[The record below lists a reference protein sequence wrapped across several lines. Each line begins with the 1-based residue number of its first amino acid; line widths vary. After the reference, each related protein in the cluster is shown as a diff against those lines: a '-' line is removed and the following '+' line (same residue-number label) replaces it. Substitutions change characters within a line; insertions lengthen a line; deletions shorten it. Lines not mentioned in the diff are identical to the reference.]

1 MSKILVAIADT
12 VFPNWEPAEKVLADL
27 NVSLERSENPSKEAI
42 LSVAQNAEAL
52 FVTYAQITAEVVNG
66 LEKCKVIGRFGVGTD
81 NIDIEAATKAGI
93 VVTYA
98 PLYCLDEVSD
108 HAMTTLLALARK
120 IPFSN
125 QMVHNGRWEMP
136 AVVPIRRLKGRTLGL
151 VGLGNIAQAVVGK
164 AQAFGIETI
173 AADPYAPDDLF
184 TKMNTQKVELE
195 ELYEKSD
202 YISVHA
208 PLTPETQNMFSTDAF
223 RKMKNDALLIN
234 TSRGPLVDTDAL
246 VEALNKGEIGGAAL
260 DVLPQ
265 EPPAADSPLF
275 GRDDLILTPHTGFYS
290 EDALLD
296 LQTTVAKDVAAVL
309 NGEQPKFPVNPDVYK
324 T

>member
-42 LSVAQNAEAL
+42 LSVARDAEAL
-52 FVTYAQITAEVVNG
+52 FVTYAQITAEVING

-136 AVVPIRRLKGRTLGL
+136 AVVPIRRLKGRTLGAGDHPFPAVDHVSVVIL
-151 VGLGNIAQAVVGK
+151 DGRYFHHRRVGACTAVRLGHGEDGAHVRSGEGAEILFPLSV
-164 AQAFGIETI
+164 
-173 AADPYAPDDLF
+173 AADHFQQMHVAF
-184 TKMNTQKVELE
+184 VRRANVE
-195 ELYEKSD
+195 
-202 YISVHA
+202 
-208 PLTPETQNMFSTDAF
+208 
-223 RKMKNDALLIN
+223 R
-234 TSRGPLVDTDAL
+234 
-246 VEALNKGEIGGAAL
+246 IGA
-260 DVLPQ
+260 
-265 EPPAADSPLF
+265 EW
-275 GRDDLILTPHTGFYS
+275 
-290 EDALLD
+290 
-296 LQTTVAKDVAAVL
+296 
-309 NGEQPKFPVNPDVYK
+309 
-324 T
+324 